1 LCLREQIKE
10 IQTSSISLKG
20 TLKGLKARDVKGDV
34 LPSMKKMLYRVVVEF
49 APQCDI
55 LCAACTC
62 LAGLGL
68 KVKGKCNYVG
78 GVLFTG
84 EDFKRRGLQNHPKPL
99 TCTSHLSVWVVQHN
113 QSIAAKPL
121 DQILIR
127 KIRFGKSIKFDPRPP
142 HQHA

>member
-1 LCLREQIKE
+1 M
-10 IQTSSISLKG
+10 SSISSKG
-20 TLKGLKARDVKGDV
+20 TLKGLKVGDAKSDV
-34 LPSMKKMLYRVVVEF
+34 LPSMKKTPYRVVVEF
-49 APQCDI
+49 TPQCDI

-62 LAGLGL
+62 LAGLGSQ
-68 KVKGKCNYVG
+68 VKEKCNYVG
-78 GVLFTG
+78 GVLFAW
-84 EDFKRRGLQNHPKPL
+84 EDVTRKGLQNHPKPL

-127 KIRFGKSIKFDPRPP
+127 KIRIGKKITRLKPKLIKFDPRPP